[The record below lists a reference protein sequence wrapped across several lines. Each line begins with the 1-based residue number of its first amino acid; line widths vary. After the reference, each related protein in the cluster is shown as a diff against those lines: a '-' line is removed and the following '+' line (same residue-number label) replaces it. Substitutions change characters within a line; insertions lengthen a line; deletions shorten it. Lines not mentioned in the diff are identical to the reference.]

1 MVSADSFANNLHR
14 VLECLDALRQTV
26 DDLILRIET
35 VIHFILEA
43 LSQAHELRHCFLLE
57 LFDILVLLL
66 QLRIGAV
73 LEGSQLE
80 SLVGSLVVNLLLKVV
95 LAVVDFLH
103 DVFLAFN
110 ARLHLTVKLV
120 LKTYITDIVQLTELE
135 KGVDLRFKVSWVWLI
150 YSSVSV
156 TLSSIS

>member
-73 LEGSQLE
+73 LEGS
-80 SLVGSLVVNLLLKVV
+80 
-95 LAVVDFLH
+95 
-103 DVFLAFN
+103 
-110 ARLHLTVKLV
+110 
-120 LKTYITDIVQLTELE
+120 
-135 KGVDLRFKVSWVWLI
+135 
-150 YSSVSV
+150 
-156 TLSSIS
+156 